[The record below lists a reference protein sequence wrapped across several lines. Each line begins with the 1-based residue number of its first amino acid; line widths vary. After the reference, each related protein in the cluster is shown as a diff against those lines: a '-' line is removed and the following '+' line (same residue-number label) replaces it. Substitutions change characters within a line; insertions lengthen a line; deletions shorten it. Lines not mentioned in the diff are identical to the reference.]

1 MTKPSTNEITQL
13 LRAWR
18 NGDQSALER
27 LVPLVEDTL
36 RKLARH
42 HLRGERQGHTLQTSD
57 LIQGVYVRL
66 IEWKNVSWQNRAHF
80 FGMASKLMRNILV
93 DYYRRNPR
101 VILVSLSKA
110 DEMPPVQGID
120 LIALDEALEKLSV
133 DYPRQARVV
142 EMRFFGGM
150 EEKEIAEALGIGLR
164 VVQRDWYLARA
175 WLYRELKP
183 EGSDRAE
190 PKKEDGV
197 RTSTK
202 NRGDVS
208 RRAESRRK

>member
-1 MTKPSTNEITQL
+1 MTTPSTNEITQL
-13 LRAWR
+13 LRAWC
-18 NGDQSALER
+18 NGDQAALER

-57 LIQGVYVRL
+57 LIQVAYVRL

-80 FGMASKLMRNILV
+80 YGIASLMMRRILIDHARKKKIFV
-93 DYYRRNPR
+93 PW
-101 VILVSLSKA
+101 
-110 DEMPPVQGID
+110 DENDDVPPKPAID
-120 LIALDEALEKLSV
+120 LIALNEALEKLSV